1 MKVEVW
7 SDIMCPFCY
16 IGKHHY
22 EKALKQFSNAANIDL
37 EWKSFQLDPE
47 LPKATS
53 YSDTYQYLAE
63 RKGMTYDQAQQ
74 MTAGVSEAGKQ
85 AGLELNFE
93 QAIVAN
99 TFDAHRLIH
108 FAHTKQLGS
117 ALKEALFRAHFTDG
131 KNIGDPAILLALG
144 EEIGLE
150 SAAVG
155 HVLESDQYAYEVTQ
169 DIQEAQN
176 IGVRGVPF
184 FVFNRKYAVSGAQ
197 PVDVFLET
205 LQKSFAE
212 WQAAHPPVIL
222 NVNEG
227 PSCSPDGTCK

>member
-22 EKALKQFSNAANIDL
+22 EKSLEQLGATADIEL

-47 LPKATS
+47 LPKEVS
-53 YSDTYQYLAE
+53 YNDTYQYLAE
-63 RKGMTYDQAQQ
+63 RKGMTHDHAKQ
-74 MTAGVSEAGKQ
+74 MTAGVSETGKR
-85 AGLELNFE
+85 AGLELNFD

-117 ALKEALFRAHFTDG
+117 VLKEALFRAHFTDG
-131 KNIGDPAILLALG
+131 KNISDRDTLLALS
-144 EEIGLE
+144 EEVGLDA
-150 SAAVG
+150 AAVRQ
-155 HVLESDQYAYEVTQ
+155 VLEGDRYAYEVKQ

-176 IGVRGVPF
+176 IGVQGVPF
-184 FVFNRKYAVSGAQ
+184 FVFDRKYALSGAQ
-197 PVDVFLET
+197 PVEVFLET
-205 LQKSFAE
+205 LQKSYAE
-212 WQAAHPPVIL
+212 WQAAQPKVSL
-222 NVNEG
+222 EVREG
-227 PSCSPDGTCK
+227 PSCSPDGTCE